1 MKKVI
6 IILIILF
13 IAGGFAAV
21 ALGAQAIW
29 ETIKAMCVHI
39 FPVFSPVFTQALE
52 DYVTSAYFIVGII
65 IFALSSVGIYL
76 SVRFK
81 KGLFLVVSIVVDI
94 ISLISIISNFASCR

>member
-13 IAGGFAAV
+13 IVGGFTAV
-21 ALGAQAIW
+21 ALGVQTIW
-29 ETIKAMCVHI
+29 ETVKEMFIHI
-39 FPVFSPVFTQALE
+39 FPILSPVFSQALE

-65 IFALSSVGIYL
+65 IFVLSSVGIYL

-94 ISLISIISNFASCR
+94 ISLVSIISNFASCR